1 MDAANRWML
10 ELPTFENGFTFN
22 DQVAQLLLTIVLI
35 FVGLMLTYVGL
46 RVVKTAV
53 LMAIAGLC
61 GWGGVILV
69 NQLTSPGEL
78 LEMVF
83 FVTIA
88 FFGTCGCY
96 FLSILWNW
104 LLAKLGIHGSP
115 ERRLWAI
122 TPILGGA
129 GLGLVVWLRVY
140 RWVPLAVALAV
151 FFMVT
156 GYLLQRR
163 SRHRRRAFHTY
174 DEIYRMKQKEGADC
188 AGSKSKGTEIPS

>member
-1 MDAANRWML
+1 MDAANRWLL

-61 GWGGVILV
+61 GWGGVILLH
-69 NQLTSPGEL
+69 QLTSPDDL

-83 FVTIA
+83 FVTMA

-104 LLAKLGIHGSP
+104 SLAKLGIHGSP
-115 ERRLWAI
+115 ERRLWVI

-129 GLGLVVWLRVY
+129 GLGLVVWLRIY
-140 RWVPLAVALAV
+140 RWVPLAVVLAV

-174 DEIYRMKQKEGADC
+174 DEIYRMKKEGAAC